1 MLNQDKVNSCTLSM
15 LTVHSIRSTFRL
27 MNFIV
32 DFFLIYHIMFS
43 DAPVFFSLQVCK
55 DYFSFRASHS
65 LSNRTVYCK
74 IVNIDTYSS

>member
-1 MLNQDKVNSCTLSM
+1 M

-43 DAPVFFSLQVCK
+43 DAPVFFLYRC
-55 DYFSFRASHS
+55 A
-65 LSNRTVYCK
+65 K
-74 IVNIDTYSS
+74 IIFLLEPLTHYLTGQCIVK